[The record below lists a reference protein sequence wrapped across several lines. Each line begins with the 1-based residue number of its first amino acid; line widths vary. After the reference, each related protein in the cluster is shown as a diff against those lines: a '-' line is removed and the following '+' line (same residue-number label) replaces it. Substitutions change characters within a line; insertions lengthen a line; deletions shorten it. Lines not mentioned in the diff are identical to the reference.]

1 MVLRVGL
8 TGGIASG
15 KTTVSDI
22 FALLGV
28 PVIDTDI
35 IAREVVAPGTP
46 GLEQVVAA
54 FGTQVIDS
62 HGQLDRRVLRDIVF
76 ADPERRVALERIL
89 HPLIRSR
96 TARLLATLDADYVI
110 LVVPLLIEAGMR
122 EWVDRV
128 LVVDVGRE
136 TQIQR
141 LCLRDGIAP
150 EQAEAIMR
158 CQLAREHRLSHADDI
173 IANDSDKL
181 EPLRRAV
188 LELDQHY
195 RTLSQNK
202 SALDSPREPQ

>member
-22 FALLGV
+22 FSLLGV

-46 GLEQVVAA
+46 GLEQVVAT
-54 FGTQVIDS
+54 FGPQVLDS
-62 HGQLDRRVLRDIVF
+62 HDQLDRRVLRDIVF

-89 HPLIRSR
+89 HPLIRTR

-128 LVVDVGRE
+128 LVVDVDRA

-150 EQAEAIMR
+150 EQAEAIMS
-158 CQLAREHRLSHADDI
+158 CQLPREQRLSHADDI
-173 IANDSDKL
+173 IVNVSDNL
-181 EPLRRAV
+181 ETLRRAV
-188 LELDQHY
+188 QELDRHY
-195 RTLSQNK
+195 RALSQK
-202 SALDSPREPQ
+202 QVWSRSPREPQ

>member
-22 FALLGV
+22 FSLLGV